1 VIQVIQLALRLKYNM
16 LTCLL
21 NDPELAGKGIIR
33 IIAIGLNEM
42 KCFLYIIDY
51 RSLLSNEA

>member
-1 VIQVIQLALRLKYNM
+1 M
-16 LTCLL
+16 LTCVL